1 MSLNCRVFAAA
12 VLARNLTTLDHCSDV
27 EWAKRPRT
35 PRSFRCAR
43 GTTTNFI
50 PWANYRGR
58 LSTGVQEDLV
68 ALVRSLNRH
77 RCWIMPLAAAMRRCD
92 LPKALELTAAI
103 ICIFSWAFW
112 KSTMAEVR
120 ISTSLGSRSS
130 CMALI
135 SHRHPAY
142 VNPLEHGLPRLPGAN
157 TAACPRRLTTFEINT
172 PRSATD
178 QANPSSS

>member
-1 MSLNCRVFAAA
+1 MGKKAPH
-12 VLARNLTTLDHCSDV
+12 TTVIPLRKRHHDEFYTV
-27 EWAKRPRT
+27 GKLPWEAKYGNEGKLGCLGAKP
-35 PRSFRCAR
+35 
-43 GTTTNFI
+43 
-50 PWANYRGR
+50 Y
-58 LSTGVQEDLV
+58 
-68 ALVRSLNRH
+68 RH

-92 LPKALELTAAI
+92 LPKALESTAAI
-103 ICIFSWAFW
+103 ICIFSWAFC
-112 KSTMAEVR
+112 KLTMAVVR

-135 SHRHPAY
+135 SHRHPAS

-178 QANPSSS
+178 QANRVPHEEIIQPYKRAFLRL